1 MYLLMNT
8 ISYIPQFVS
17 VSDLQRRYPELLK
30 TLKASQKPLLVL
42 KKNDLEAVIITP
54 AFYRSM
60 MEKVQEYEERDVLL
74 ALASYNKEK
83 KAKKLKKMKSV
94 KELFE

>member
-1 MYLLMNT
+1 MNT
-8 ISYIPQFVS
+8 LSYIPQFVS

-30 TLKASQKPLLVL
+30 TLKMSQKPLLVL

-54 AFYRSM
+54 DFYRSM
-60 MEKVQEYEERDVLL
+60 MEKVQEYEERDALL
-74 ALASYNKEK
+74 AITNYTKEK
-83 KAKKLKKMKSV
+83 KTKKLKKMKSP